1 MTHYKFISIP
11 RPSRP
16 ERSTYYERRKH
27 LTNPM
32 TDVILVAVLAVIL
45 GVAHFIQS

>member
-16 ERSTYYERRKH
+16 ERSLYYERRKH
-27 LTNPM
+27 LTNPI
-32 TDVILVAVLAVIL
+32 TDVICVAVLAAIL
-45 GVAHFIQS
+45 GVAHFVQN

>member
-32 TDVILVAVLAVIL
+32 TDVIFVAVLAAIL
-45 GVAHFIQS
+45 GIAHFIQS